1 MIQAKRKVPKKPV
14 KVDLEKLVKEQQ
26 ELIKAQQEQLELQDE
41 SIQFLQGAID
51 DIILAQMN
59 LEEGI

>member
-14 KVDLEKLVKEQQ
+14 KPDLEKLVKEQQ